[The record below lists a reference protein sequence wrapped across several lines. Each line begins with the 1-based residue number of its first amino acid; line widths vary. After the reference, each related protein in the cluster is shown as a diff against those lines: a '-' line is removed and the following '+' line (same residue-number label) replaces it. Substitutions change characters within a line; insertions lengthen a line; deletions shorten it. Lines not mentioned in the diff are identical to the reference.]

1 MKLKRLPIT
10 LFICSTLLSCSEN
23 EINNNTTNQQ
33 NGDKRTNYYYKLDIS
48 PYDGYVLAFH
58 EDFLFFKYG
67 QTNVNARAYRCEL
80 KDNEIWYQ
88 PNALYDGTSTETYL
102 VGTFINN
109 DTQFEMVSEKYKT
122 GIYELTNM
130 SAKGVLL

>member
-23 EINNNTTNQQ
+23 EINNNTTANQ

-58 EDFLFFKYG
+58 EDFWCFKYG
-67 QTNVNARAYRCEL
+67 QTNVNTRMYQCEL
-80 KDNEIWYQ
+80 KENEIWYKSEM
-88 PNALYDGTSTETYL
+88 LYDGTTTLTYL

-109 DTQFEMVSEKYKT
+109 GTQFEMVSEKYKT